1 MELQEASIQPLP
13 QYLNKF
19 DVTVGLISYYGIPH
33 SLCTVHVILVSSFA
47 TKAYLSFLIP
57 LSLWWL
63 AIFCRPQLCIVAMII
78 YSCSSDSDS
87 VPWSFRTFY
96 RHFSSC
102 CGLGNCGRYGSRDVF
117 INNGFATIRDADT
130 IYIQLI
136 SPSTILLFFFSF
148 LKKKR
153 ERKKKNFFSYDRR
166 CIFSF
171 SNATKGIIDRWV
183 VPQ

>member
-87 VPWSFRTFY
+87 VPLAFRTFY

-136 SPSTILLFFFSF
+136 SPYYLVQFFFF
-148 LKKKR
+148 FFFFKKKER
-153 ERKKKNFFSYDRR
+153 EKKEEFFFLWPQVH
-166 CIFSF
+166 IFF
-171 SNATKGIIDRWV
+171 
-183 VPQ
+183 

>member
-63 AIFCRPQLCIVAMII
+63 AKFRRPQLCIVAMII

-102 CGLGNCGRYGSRDVF
+102 CGLGNCGRYESRDVF

-136 SPSTILLFFFSF
+136 SPYYLVQFFFF
-148 LKKKR
+148 FFFFKKKER
-153 ERKKKNFFSYDRR
+153 EKKEDFFSL
-166 CIFSF
+166 
-171 SNATKGIIDRWV
+171 
-183 VPQ
+183 

>member
-33 SLCTVHVILVSSFA
+33 SLCTVHVIFVSSFA

-63 AIFCRPQLCIVAMII
+63 AKFRRPQLCIVAMII

-87 VPWSFRTFY
+87 VPLAFRTFY

-102 CGLGNCGRYGSRDVF
+102 CGLGNCGRYESRDVF

-136 SPSTILLFFFSF
+136 SPYYLVQFFFF
-148 LKKKR
+148 FFFFKKKER
-153 ERKKKNFFSYDRR
+153 EKKEEFFFLWPQVH
-166 CIFSF
+166 IFF
-171 SNATKGIIDRWV
+171 
-183 VPQ
+183 